1 MVIDLKE
8 KARQN
13 RLANN
18 KRLSEL
24 VKGGEI
30 IHSSFNSQS
39 SWFPPRPLIE
49 KDKKTMS
56 RLYGEDDETPT

>member
-1 MVIDLKE
+1 MVDLRE
-8 KARQN
+8 TARQN

-24 VKGGEI
+24 VKDGEI
-30 IHSSFNSQS
+30 IHSSFNSQA

-49 KDKKTMS
+49 KDKKTMN
-56 RLYGEDDETPT
+56 RLYGMDEEKPT